1 MGKYVDFHGSDH
13 NWSVKIQSGF
23 EVSYFYVEHGG
34 YGGVKRIELTMLDK
48 DNGDEHPFV
57 ATSFSILERKIDAK
71 IIKILN
77 EKTKLLGVQ
86 KAKEN
91 TEKANRLNAFLE
103 NPLKFLE
110 YQAKKVQLKNYLK
123 KKSFKEQKPI
133 KPFIGEFRDKP
144 IKPQELSYEPKINF
158 FQTILGLKNIKLNK
172 AEIAYKEALINWERE
187 IIKYDNELKKFNNK
201 KVNVLSSFDQELAMF
216 YKKKKLFDLKL
227 EEENKSIIELFE
239 LNSLS
244 EERKIESFY
253 KLFMSKISIDDLF
266 FLESDIFI
274 ESGTLIINAKLPNAI
289 DFPKTKEVKYVQSK
303 DEFKETFI
311 SKSDEIRYYNNLTYS
326 ICLFLLK
333 LSYENSNEELI
344 SNIAVNGFVEGR
356 NKKDGHFEKKCIITV
371 IADLKTISQIDFKH
385 VSPKECFEGLKGIC
399 HSKLIDEIP
408 IKPIIQSSMH
418 DKRFIDSV
426 DNLHTV
432 SSDFNLAAM
441 DWQEFEHLVRE
452 IFEKE
457 FTNNGSEVR
466 VTQSSRDGGVDAI
479 AFDPDPIKGGKIV
492 IQAKRY
498 TNVVGVSNVRD
509 LYGTVIN
516 EGANRGILITTSD
529 FGADSHNFIKDK
541 PISLINGQNLLYLL
555 EKHGYSAK
563 IDISEAKAILK
574 ARETKP

>member
-1 MGKYVDFHGSDH
+1 M
-13 NWSVKIQSGF
+13 
-23 EVSYFYVEHGG
+23 
-34 YGGVKRIELTMLDK
+34 TMPSTMITK
-48 DNGDEHPFV
+48 KAN
-57 ATSFSILERKIDAK
+57 
-71 IIKILN
+71 ILN
-77 EKTKLLGVQ
+77 
-86 KAKEN
+86 
-91 TEKANRLNAFLE
+91 
-103 NPLKFLE
+103 
-110 YQAKKVQLKNYLK
+110 
-123 KKSFKEQKPI
+123 
-133 KPFIGEFRDKP
+133 
-144 IKPQELSYEPKINF
+144 
-158 FQTILGLKNIKLNK
+158 
-172 AEIAYKEALINWERE
+172 
-187 IIKYDNELKKFNNK
+187 
-201 KVNVLSSFDQELAMF
+201 SFDKELARF
-216 YKKKKLFDLKL
+216 YKKKKSFELKL
-227 EEENKSIIELFE
+227 VAENKSIIELFE
-239 LNSLS
+239 LNNLS
-244 EERKIESFY
+244 EKRKIESFY

-274 ESGTLIINAKLPNAI
+274 ESGTLIINAKLPNAN
-289 DFPKTKEVKYVQSK
+289 DFPKTKEVKYIQSK
-303 DEFKETFI
+303 EEFKETNI
-311 SKSDEIRYYNNLTYS
+311 SKSNEVRYYNNLTYS
-326 ICLFLLK
+326 ICLFLMK
-333 LSYENSNEELI
+333 LSCENSNEELI

-356 NKKDGHFEKKCIITV
+356 SKTDGHLEKKCIISV
-371 IADLKTISQIDFKH
+371 IADLKTISKIDFKH

-408 IKPIIQSSMH
+408 IKPIIQSSMY

-441 DWQEFEHLVRE
+441 DWQEFEHLVRQ

-457 FTNNGSEVR
+457 FANNGSEVR

-529 FGADSHNFIKDK
+529 FGADSHRFVKDK

-574 ARETKP
+574 AREIKP

>member
-1 MGKYVDFHGSDH
+1 
-13 NWSVKIQSGF
+13 
-23 EVSYFYVEHGG
+23 
-34 YGGVKRIELTMLDK
+34 
-48 DNGDEHPFV
+48 
-57 ATSFSILERKIDAK
+57 
-71 IIKILN
+71 
-77 EKTKLLGVQ
+77 
-86 KAKEN
+86 
-91 TEKANRLNAFLE
+91 
-103 NPLKFLE
+103 
-110 YQAKKVQLKNYLK
+110 
-123 KKSFKEQKPI
+123 
-133 KPFIGEFRDKP
+133 
-144 IKPQELSYEPKINF
+144 
-158 FQTILGLKNIKLNK
+158 
-172 AEIAYKEALINWERE
+172 
-187 IIKYDNELKKFNNK
+187 
-201 KVNVLSSFDQELAMF
+201 
-216 YKKKKLFDLKL
+216 
-227 EEENKSIIELFE
+227 
-239 LNSLS
+239 
-244 EERKIESFY
+244 
-253 KLFMSKISIDDLF
+253 
-266 FLESDIFI
+266 
-274 ESGTLIINAKLPNAI
+274 
-289 DFPKTKEVKYVQSK
+289 
-303 DEFKETFI
+303 
-311 SKSDEIRYYNNLTYS
+311 
-326 ICLFLLK
+326 
-333 LSYENSNEELI
+333 
-344 SNIAVNGFVEGR
+344 
-356 NKKDGHFEKKCIITV
+356 
-371 IADLKTISQIDFKH
+371 
-385 VSPKECFEGLKGIC
+385 
-399 HSKLIDEIP
+399 
-408 IKPIIQSSMH
+408 MH